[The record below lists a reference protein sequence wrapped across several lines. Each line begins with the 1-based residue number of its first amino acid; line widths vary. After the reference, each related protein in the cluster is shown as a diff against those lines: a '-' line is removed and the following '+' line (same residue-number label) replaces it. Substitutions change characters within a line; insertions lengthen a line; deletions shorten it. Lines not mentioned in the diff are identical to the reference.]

1 MNVFWRMKTD
11 VSKPF
16 NNGDLRKRDGEMV
29 QLSFSRYGDS
39 LWYKEDEIEIIHQ
52 EESHDRRTL

>member
-16 NNGDLRKRDGEMV
+16 NNGDLRKRVGEMV

-39 LWYKEDEIEIIHQ
+39 LWYKEDEIEIIPQ
-52 EESHDRRTL
+52 KESHE